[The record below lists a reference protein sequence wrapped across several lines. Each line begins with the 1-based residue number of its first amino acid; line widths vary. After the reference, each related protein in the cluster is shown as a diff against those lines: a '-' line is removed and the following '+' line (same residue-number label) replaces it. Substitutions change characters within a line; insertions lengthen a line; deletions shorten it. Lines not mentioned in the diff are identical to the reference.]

1 MWFVDGFEEIE
12 AFTSVDVMRRAG
24 LNVEMITVTP
34 DEIVKGAHGVPVLCD
49 KNIVN
54 CDFFDADLILLPGGM
69 PGAATLEKCDDLRR
83 LILRFAEENKPIA
96 AICAAPMVLGKL
108 GLLKGKKATCYP
120 GFEQYLEG
128 ADCTGAMVEKDG
140 NVITGKGPGA
150 AMASFKALATSNVPI
165 NKLPAA
171 MRILTMTPKGPVS
184 HVSSLTDCPF
194 MASFVH
200 GIVGNSSGLADER
213 LMA

>member
-1 MWFVDGFEEIE
+1 MGTVYVFFADGFEEIE

-96 AICAAPMVLGKL
+96 AICAAPMVLGNNVHQQRTCQSYIFSF
-108 GLLKGKKATCYP
+108 LLP
-120 GFEQYLEG
+120 IHRSDLRFSYL
-128 ADCTGAMVEKDG
+128 
-140 NVITGKGPGA
+140 
-150 AMASFKALATSNVPI
+150 
-165 NKLPAA
+165 
-171 MRILTMTPKGPVS
+171 RLT
-184 HVSSLTDCPF
+184 PF
-194 MASFVH
+194 TYSQAGV
-200 GIVGNSSGLADER
+200 
-213 LMA
+213 

>member
-1 MWFVDGFEEIE
+1 MGTVYVFFADGFEEIE

-54 CDFFDADLILLPGGM
+54 
-69 PGAATLEKCDDLRR
+69 CDDLRR

-150 AMASFKALATSNVPI
+150 AMEFALAVVELLQG
-165 NKLPAA
+165 KDKVAELKEA
-171 MRILTMTPKGPVS
+171 M
-184 HVSSLTDCPF
+184 
-194 MASFVH
+194 
-200 GIVGNSSGLADER
+200 IV
-213 LMA
+213 